1 MNLTSKAVT
10 KPHKVLLPVVERM
23 IHQLDSVFVDCAGP
37 VGQGLAEDTYRQW
50 LLAGKTGPSGLRQ
63 YVSSLGSQLEPERRR
78 EFSLRAEQM
87 LDHLGSGFVN

>member
-1 MNLTSKAVT
+1 MNLTSKAAV
-10 KPHKVLLPVVERM
+10 KHHKVLLPVVERM
-23 IHQLDSVFVDCAGP
+23 IHQLDSVFVDFAGP

-63 YVSSLGSQLEPERRR
+63 YVSSLGSQLDPDQRR
-78 EFSLRAEQM
+78 EFSERAQLM